1 MKITVSYINSLY
13 DSKKTVDLINETSA
27 DAIHVDL
34 IDGIYAGTKNFDIN
48 HLPEIFKDNRKPI
61 DIHMMVNRPS
71 GYLNDLLKLK
81 PICIYIH
88 PSTEPSAFGLLNEL
102 NNYGIK
108 RGLVINPDEEIP
120 SFSHYFP
127 YIDRVL
133 LMSVVPGKGG
143 QKFLDNTKDRLQNLI
158 SFKKD
163 NDFEIYV
170 DGGINDETIKEVLN
184 ADGVISGSYICMNK
198 DFENR
203 INNLRNNAIDIK
215 DKK

>member
-1 MKITVSYINSLY
+1 MKITISYINSLY

-184 ADGVISGSYICMNK
+184 ADGVISGSFICMNK
-198 DFENR
+198 DFENQ
-203 INNLRNNAIDIK
+203 IMKLKNSITQ
-215 DKK
+215 

>member
-88 PSTEPSAFGLLNEL
+88 PSTEPSAFWLLNEL

-108 RGLVINPDEEIP
+108 RGLVINPDEKIP

-127 YIDRVL
+127 YVDRVL
-133 LMSVVPGKGG
+133 LMSVTPGKGG
-143 QKFLDNTKDRLQNLI
+143 QKFLDNTKDRLQELI

-184 ADGVISGSYICMNK
+184 ADGVISGSFICMNK
-198 DFENR
+198 DFENQ
-203 INNLRNNAIDIK
+203 IMKLKNSITQ
-215 DKK
+215 

>member
-108 RGLVINPDEEIP
+108 RGLVINPDEKIP

-127 YIDRVL
+127 YVDRVL

-143 QKFLDNTKDRLQNLI
+143 QKFLDNTKDRLQELI

-184 ADGVISGSYICMNK
+184 ADGIISGSFICMNK
-198 DFENR
+198 DFENQ
-203 INNLRNNAIDIK
+203 IMKLKNI
-215 DKK
+215 

>member
-127 YIDRVL
+127 YVDRVL

-143 QKFLDNTKDRLQNLI
+143 QKFLDNTKDRLQELI

-184 ADGVISGSYICMNK
+184 ADGIISGSYICMNK
-198 DFENR
+198 DFENQ
-203 INNLRNNAIDIK
+203 IMKLKNSITQ
-215 DKK
+215 

>member
-127 YIDRVL
+127 YVDRVL

-143 QKFLDNTKDRLQNLI
+143 QKFLDNTKDRLQELI

-184 ADGVISGSYICMNK
+184 ADGVISGSFICMNK
-198 DFENR
+198 DFEKQIMKLKNS
-203 INNLRNNAIDIK
+203 ITQ
-215 DKK
+215 

>member
-48 HLPEIFKDNRKPI
+48 HLPEIFNDNRKPI

-127 YIDRVL
+127 YVDRVL

-184 ADGVISGSYICMNK
+184 ADGVISGSFICMNK
-198 DFENR
+198 DFENQ
-203 INNLRNNAIDIK
+203 IMKLKNSITQ
-215 DKK
+215 

>member
-48 HLPEIFKDNRKPI
+48 HLPILFKDNIKPLE
-61 DIHMMVNRPS
+61 IHMMVSKPS

-81 PICIYIH
+81 PSCIYIH

-102 NNYGIK
+102 NNYEIL
-108 RGLVINPDEEIP
+108 RGLVINPDEEL
-120 SFSHYFP
+120 SAFSHYFP

-143 QKFLDNTKDRLQNLI
+143 QKFLDNTKDRLQELI

-170 DGGINDETIKEVLN
+170 DGGINDETIKEVLI
-184 ADGVISGSYICMNK
+184 ADGVISGSFICMNK
-198 DFENR
+198 DFENQ
-203 INNLRNNAIDIK
+203 IMKLKNSITQ
-215 DKK
+215 

>member
-27 DAIHVDL
+27 DAIHIDL

-88 PSTEPSAFGLLNEL
+88 PSTEPSVFGLLNEL

-127 YIDRVL
+127 YVDRVL

-143 QKFLDNTKDRLQNLI
+143 QKFLDNTKDRLQELI

>member
-13 DSKKTVDLINETSA
+13 DQKKTIDLINETSA

-34 IDGIYAGTKNFDIN
+34 MDGIYAGTKNFDIN
-48 HLPEIFKDNRKPI
+48 HLPILFKDNRKPI

-127 YIDRVL
+127 YVDRVL
-133 LMSVVPGKGG
+133 LMSVTPGKGG

-184 ADGVISGSYICMNK
+184 ADGVISGSFICMNK
-198 DFENR
+198 DFENQ
-203 INNLRNNAIDIK
+203 IMKLKNSITQ
-215 DKK
+215 

>member
-48 HLPEIFKDNRKPI
+48 HLQEIFKDNRKPI

-108 RGLVINPDEEIP
+108 RGLVINPDEKIP

-127 YIDRVL
+127 YVDRVL
-133 LMSVVPGKGG
+133 LMSVTPGKGG
-143 QKFLDNTKDRLQNLI
+143 QKFLDNTKDRLQELI

>member
-81 PICIYIH
+81 PICIFIH

-127 YIDRVL
+127 YVDRVL

-184 ADGVISGSYICMNK
+184 ADGVISGSFICMNK
-198 DFENR
+198 DFEKQIMKLKNS
-203 INNLRNNAIDIK
+203 ITQ
-215 DKK
+215 

>member
-1 MKITVSYINSLY
+1 MKITVSYINSVY

-127 YIDRVL
+127 YVDRVL

-143 QKFLDNTKDRLQNLI
+143 QKFLDNTKDRLQELI

>member
-13 DSKKTVDLINETSA
+13 DQKKTIDLINETSA

-34 IDGIYAGTKNFDIN
+34 MDGIYAGTKNFDIN
-48 HLPEIFKDNRKPI
+48 HLPILFKENIKPLE
-61 DIHMMVNRPS
+61 IHMMVSKPS

-81 PICIYIH
+81 PSCIYIH

-127 YIDRVL
+127 YVDRVL
-133 LMSVVPGKGG
+133 LMSVTPGKGG
-143 QKFLDNTKDRLQNLI
+143 QNFLDNTKDRLQNLI

-184 ADGVISGSYICMNK
+184 ADGVISGSFICMNK
-198 DFENR
+198 DFENQ
-203 INNLRNNAIDIK
+203 IMKLKNSITQ
-215 DKK
+215 

>member
-27 DAIHVDL
+27 DAIHIDL

-143 QKFLDNTKDRLQNLI
+143 QKFLDNTKDRLQELI

-184 ADGVISGSYICMNK
+184 ADGVISGSFICMNK
-198 DFENR
+198 DFENQ
-203 INNLRNNAIDIK
+203 IMKLKNSITQ
-215 DKK
+215 

>member
-34 IDGIYAGTKNFDIN
+34 MDGIYAGTKNFDIN

-81 PICIYIH
+81 PICIFIH

-127 YIDRVL
+127 YVDRVL

-143 QKFLDNTKDRLQNLI
+143 QKFLDNTKDRLQELI

-198 DFENR
+198 DFENQ
-203 INNLRNNAIDIK
+203 IMKLKNSITQ
-215 DKK
+215 

>member
-108 RGLVINPDEEIP
+108 RGLVINPDEKIP

-127 YIDRVL
+127 YVDRVL
-133 LMSVVPGKGG
+133 LMSVTPGKGG
-143 QKFLDNTKDRLQNLI
+143 QKFLDNTKDRLQELI

-184 ADGVISGSYICMNK
+184 ADGVISGSFICMNK
-198 DFENR
+198 DFENQ
-203 INNLRNNAIDIK
+203 IMKLKNSITQ
-215 DKK
+215 

>member
-27 DAIHVDL
+27 DAIHIDL

-81 PICIYIH
+81 PICIFIH

-127 YIDRVL
+127 YVDRVL

-143 QKFLDNTKDRLQNLI
+143 QKFLDNTKDRLQELI

-198 DFENR
+198 DFENQ
-203 INNLRNNAIDIK
+203 IMKLKNSITQ
-215 DKK
+215 

>member
-108 RGLVINPDEEIP
+108 RGLVINPDEKIP

-127 YIDRVL
+127 YVDRVL
-133 LMSVVPGKGG
+133 LMSVTPGKGG
-143 QKFLDNTKDRLQNLI
+143 QKFLDNTKDRLQELI

-184 ADGVISGSYICMNK
+184 ADGIISGSFICMNK

>member
-81 PICIYIH
+81 PTCIYIH

-127 YIDRVL
+127 YVDRVL
-133 LMSVVPGKGG
+133 LMSVTPGKGG

-184 ADGVISGSYICMNK
+184 ADGVISGSFICMNK
-198 DFENR
+198 DFENQ
-203 INNLRNNAIDIK
+203 IMKLKNSITQ
-215 DKK
+215 

>member
-127 YIDRVL
+127 YVDRVL

-143 QKFLDNTKDRLQNLI
+143 QKFLDNTKDRLQELI

-184 ADGVISGSYICMNK
+184 ADGIISGSFICMNK
-198 DFENR
+198 DFEKQIMKLKNS
-203 INNLRNNAIDIK
+203 ITQ
-215 DKK
+215 

>member
-108 RGLVINPDEEIP
+108 RGLVINPDEKIP

-127 YIDRVL
+127 YVDRVL
-133 LMSVVPGKGG
+133 LMSVTPGKGG
-143 QKFLDNTKDRLQNLI
+143 QKFLDNTKDRLQELI

-170 DGGINDETIKEVLN
+170 DGGINDETIKKVLN

>member
-108 RGLVINPDEEIP
+108 RGLVINPDKEIP

-127 YIDRVL
+127 YVDRVL
-133 LMSVVPGKGG
+133 LMSVTPGKGG
-143 QKFLDNTKDRLQNLI
+143 QKFLDNTKDRLQELI

-184 ADGVISGSYICMNK
+184 ADGVISGSFICMNK
-198 DFENR
+198 DFEKQIMKLKNS
-203 INNLRNNAIDIK
+203 ITQ
-215 DKK
+215 

>member
-127 YIDRVL
+127 YVDRVL

-184 ADGVISGSYICMNK
+184 ADGIISGSFICMNK
-198 DFENR
+198 DFENQ
-203 INNLRNNAIDIK
+203 IMKLKNSITQ
-215 DKK
+215 

>member
-143 QKFLDNTKDRLQNLI
+143 QKFLDNTKDRLQELI

-184 ADGVISGSYICMNK
+184 ADGVISGSFICMNK
-198 DFENR
+198 DFENQ
-203 INNLRNNAIDIK
+203 IMKLKNSITQ
-215 DKK
+215 

>member
-108 RGLVINPDEEIP
+108 RGLVINPDEKIP

-127 YIDRVL
+127 YVDRVL

-143 QKFLDNTKDRLQNLI
+143 QKFLDNTKDRLQELI

-184 ADGVISGSYICMNK
+184 ADGVISGSFICMNK
-198 DFENR
+198 DFEKQIMKLKNS
-203 INNLRNNAIDIK
+203 ITQ
-215 DKK
+215 

>member
-184 ADGVISGSYICMNK
+184 ADGVISGSFICMNK
-198 DFENR
+198 DFENQ
-203 INNLRNNAIDIK
+203 IMKLKNSITQ
-215 DKK
+215 

>member
-81 PICIYIH
+81 PICIFIH

-127 YIDRVL
+127 YVDRVL

-143 QKFLDNTKDRLQNLI
+143 QKFLDNTKDRLQELI

-184 ADGVISGSYICMNK
+184 ADGVISGSFICMNK
-198 DFENR
+198 DFEKQIMKLKNS
-203 INNLRNNAIDIK
+203 ITQ
-215 DKK
+215 

>member
-34 IDGIYAGTKNFDIN
+34 MDGIYAGTKNFDIN

-127 YIDRVL
+127 YVDRVL

-143 QKFLDNTKDRLQNLI
+143 QKFLDNTKDRLQELI

-184 ADGVISGSYICMNK
+184 ADGVISGSFICMNK
-198 DFENR
+198 DFENQ
-203 INNLRNNAIDIK
+203 IMKLKNSITQ
-215 DKK
+215 

>member
-13 DSKKTVDLINETSA
+13 DSKKTIDLINETSA
-27 DAIHVDL
+27 DAIHIDL

-143 QKFLDNTKDRLQNLI
+143 QKFLDNTKDRLQELI

>member
-108 RGLVINPDEEIP
+108 RGLVINPDEKIP

-127 YIDRVL
+127 YVDRVL

-143 QKFLDNTKDRLQNLI
+143 QKFLDNTKDRLQELI

-198 DFENR
+198 DFENQ
-203 INNLRNNAIDIK
+203 IMKLKNSITQ
-215 DKK
+215 

>member
-27 DAIHVDL
+27 DAIHIDL

-127 YIDRVL
+127 YVDRVL
-133 LMSVVPGKGG
+133 LMSVTPGKGG
-143 QKFLDNTKDRLQNLI
+143 QKFLDNTKDRLQELI

-184 ADGVISGSYICMNK
+184 ADGVISGSFICMYK
-198 DFENR
+198 DFEKQIMKLKNS
-203 INNLRNNAIDIK
+203 ITQ
-215 DKK
+215 

>member
-1 MKITVSYINSLY
+1 
-13 DSKKTVDLINETSA
+13 
-27 DAIHVDL
+27 
-34 IDGIYAGTKNFDIN
+34 
-48 HLPEIFKDNRKPI
+48 
-61 DIHMMVNRPS
+61 MMVNRPS

-127 YIDRVL
+127 YVDRVL
-133 LMSVVPGKGG
+133 LMSVTPGKGG
-143 QKFLDNTKDRLQNLI
+143 QKFLDNTKDRLQELI

>member
-13 DSKKTVDLINETSA
+13 DSKKTIDLINETSA
-27 DAIHVDL
+27 DAIHIDL

-108 RGLVINPDEEIP
+108 RGLVINPDEKIP

-127 YIDRVL
+127 YVDRVL
-133 LMSVVPGKGG
+133 LMSVTPGKGG
-143 QKFLDNTKDRLQNLI
+143 QKFLDNTKDRLQELI

>member
-1 MKITVSYINSLY
+1 MKITISYINSLY

-27 DAIHVDL
+27 DAIHIDL

-81 PICIYIH
+81 PICIFIH

-127 YIDRVL
+127 YVDRVL

-143 QKFLDNTKDRLQNLI
+143 QKFLDNTKDRLQELI

-184 ADGVISGSYICMNK
+184 ADGIISGSFICMNK
-198 DFENR
+198 DFENQ
-203 INNLRNNAIDIK
+203 IMKLKNSITQ
-215 DKK
+215 

>member
-108 RGLVINPDEEIP
+108 RGLVINPDEKIP

-127 YIDRVL
+127 YVDRVL

-143 QKFLDNTKDRLQNLI
+143 QKFLDNTKDRLQELI

-184 ADGVISGSYICMNK
+184 ADGIISGSFICMNK
-198 DFENR
+198 DFENQ
-203 INNLRNNAIDIK
+203 IMKLKNSITQ
-215 DKK
+215 